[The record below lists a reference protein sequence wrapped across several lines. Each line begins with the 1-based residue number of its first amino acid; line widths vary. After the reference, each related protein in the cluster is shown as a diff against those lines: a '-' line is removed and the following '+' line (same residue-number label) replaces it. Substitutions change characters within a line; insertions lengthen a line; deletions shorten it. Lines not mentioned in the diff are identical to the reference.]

1 MMFLMVK
8 VTKNNVYNAI
18 NKIAKSKIT
27 RNDVYDSN
35 QTLFE
40 YNYRTK

>member
-1 MMFLMVK
+1 MFLRVK
-8 VTKNNVYNAI
+8 VSKNDVYNTI

-35 QTLFE
+35 
-40 YNYRTK
+40 